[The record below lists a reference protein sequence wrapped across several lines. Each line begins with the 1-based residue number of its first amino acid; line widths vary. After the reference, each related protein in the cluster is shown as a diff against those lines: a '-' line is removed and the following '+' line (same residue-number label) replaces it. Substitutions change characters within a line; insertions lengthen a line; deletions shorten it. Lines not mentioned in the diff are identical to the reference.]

1 MNQKYGLDQCST
13 VTCVGYLLD
22 DKNSSDV
29 ISYRCLTPT
38 IRVITVNLPS
48 SFTPCSPFCSASST
62 RSQFGSFLP
71 LSDASPAWHNL
82 HWYMKFSCITKIIR
96 RCYVQKSEFS
106 ATNCNVMTLPAGRF
120 ETLYQSYMHSSIR
133 HRNTSARIV
142 PKQCD
147 LTMLLRIDAGDG
159 GNPSDRGILY
169 QRVL

>member
-1 MNQKYGLDQCST
+1 MNQKYGLDQYST

-22 DKNSSDV
+22 DENSSDV

-38 IRVITVNLPS
+38 IRIITVNLPS
-48 SFTPCSPFCSASST
+48 SFTPCSPFCLAVWAFSP
-62 RSQFGSFLP
+62 LP
-71 LSDASPAWHNL
+71 DASPAWHNL

-96 RCYVQKSEFS
+96 KCYVQKSEFS

-142 PKQCD
+142 PKQCWFD
-147 LTMLLRIDAGDG
+147 DVVAHR
-159 GNPSDRGILY
+159 R
-169 QRVL
+169 RR